1 MTAKEYLSQATVLKR
16 RIKHV
21 EDRIKEIQEEAS
33 SPKAIRYDKDMVQA
47 SANGD
52 ALTNYMIRLER
63 EELKLVHYKEQYLD
77 KYWEIRERIIKVT
90 PGVYSDI
97 LYLRYLENKTL
108 VQIADELNYSYEW
121 VCRLHG
127 RALLTFAR
135 THDDIT
141 SH

>member
-16 RIKHV
+16 RIKHC
-21 EDRIKEIQEEAS
+21 EDRIKEIQAEAS

-47 SANGD
+47 SATGD
-52 ALTNYMIRLER
+52 ALVNYMIRLER
-63 EELKLVHYKEQYLD
+63 EESKLLRYKEEYLD
-77 KYWEIRERIIKVT
+77 KYWQIRERIIQVT
-90 PGVYSDI
+90 PGIYSDV
-97 LYLRYLENKTL
+97 LYLRYLEQKTL
-108 VQIADELNYSYEW
+108 VQIAEELNYSYEW

-127 RALLTFAR
+127 RALLAFAR

>member
-108 VQIADELNYSYEW
+108 VQIAEDLNYSYEW

-127 RALLTFAR
+127 RALLAFAR
-135 THDDIT
+135 MHDDIT

>member
-21 EDRIKEIQEEAS
+21 EDRIKEIKEEAS

-108 VQIADELNYSYEW
+108 VQIAEDLNYSYEW

-127 RALLTFAR
+127 RALLAFAR
-135 THDDIT
+135 MHDDIT